1 MGPRQS
7 TIAIVVLATMLL
19 MLPSANAESQ
29 DPPIIGFDF
38 ENGLSMNESR
48 TLSGSIESDSVP
60 DSVDWTIAYDSYS
73 LGGQISDSLQETNS
87 QSERMTWSWYV
98 ELNISQYPIC
108 TCYFTITVSIGES
121 SWTESRVVFI
131 GDSMRSGLLIES
143 PEEGEWAHDFLI
155 VSGWSSHPTVWAN
168 PEIRF
173 FTYPVDSSA
182 NTCSEEGDSDT
193 TPLLSVSNA
202 EGEFYDSLDIS
213 SLGDGWYSLYV
224 ENYDPSRIA
233 FTQKCVSIRVNNAFP
248 DIILSVEDLYIESPD
263 ELLFDASASDDLVW
277 GREGMEYMWVLRK
290 PSHSGQT
297 PIDIQLGGGIY
308 SMSSDSGGNYTLT
321 LTLTDSGGVKSTSV
335 FEIDIE
341 NVVPTAIAT
350 IDSSQMID
358 GDRIKLSNGEQWFL
372 DASDSTDSTND
383 LAQLKCVW
391 KIDYEPVYE
400 GCQREL
406 SWPSQAGDEIILT
419 LEVIDDDEDYGSISV
434 KLIHPDASE
443 PLPYHIIVLVTSSLF
458 MLSAIFLRYR
468 SSDDSAGIPSW
479 DSESDK

>member
-1 MGPRQS
+1 MPRRL
-7 TIAIVVLATMLL
+7 TITIVAIAIMLV

-38 ENGLSMNESR
+38 ENGLSTNKSM
-48 TLSGSIESDSVP
+48 TLFGSIESDSLP
-60 DSVDWTIAYDSYS
+60 DSIDWTIEYDSYS

-87 QSERMTWSWYV
+87 QTERMTWSWYV
-98 ELNISQYPIC
+98 ELDISQYPVC
-108 TCYFTITVSIGES
+108 TCYFTIIVSIGES

-131 GDSMRSGLLIES
+131 GDTLRSGLLIES
-143 PEEGEWAHDFLI
+143 PEEGEWSHDSLI

-173 FTYPVDSSA
+173 FTFPATSSA
-182 NTCSEEGDSDT
+182 DTCSEEGDSDT
-193 TPLLSVSNA
+193 TPLLSVSNT
-202 EGEFYDSLDIS
+202 EGGYYESLDIS
-213 SLGDGWYSLYV
+213 SLEDGWYSFYV
-224 ENYDPSRIA
+224 ENYDPSKIA
-233 FTQKCVSIRVNNAFP
+233 FTQQCVSIRVNNALP
-248 DIILSVEDLYIESPD
+248 EIILSVEDLYIEGPD
-263 ELLFDASASDDLVW
+263 ELSFDASASDDLVW

-297 PIDIQLGGGIY
+297 PIDIQLGGWIY
-308 SMSSDSGGNYTLT
+308 SMTSDSGGNYTLT

-335 FEIDIE
+335 FEINIE

-350 IDSSQMID
+350 IDSSLMID
-358 GDRIKLSNGEQWFL
+358 GDRIKLSTGEQWFL
-372 DASDSTDSTND
+372 DASSSTDSIND
-383 LAQLKCVW
+383 IAKLKCVW

-406 SWPSQAGDEIILT
+406 SWPSKAGDEIILT

-434 KLIHPDASE
+434 KLIHPEANE
-443 PLPYHIIVLVTSSLF
+443 PLPYPIIVLVASTLF

-468 SSDDSAGIPSW
+468 SSDDSTGIPSW
-479 DSESDK
+479 DSGSDK